1 MVDFIARSATDPNQA
16 RPPRTARVQVVTSQD
31 KGPGKL
37 FELLIDLDQ
46 EAVVSKQHLVGKHP
60 FIDPEYMKAAEKAC
74 NEDEKVQAEIAK
86 LELPPEATVCI
97 EPWAYA
103 PDGMSDMALRTT
115 MASTQLDDTMIST
128 TDERHSAIS
137 TCGCW
142 TIQMPTSSL
151 ILLIYVPKFLRI

>member
-1 MVDFIARSATDPNQA
+1 MVDFIALSATDPNQA

-31 KGPGKL
+31 KGLGKL
-37 FELLIDLDQ
+37 FELIIDLDQ
-46 EAVVSKQHLVGKHP
+46 EAIVSKQHLVGKHP

-86 LELPPEATVCI
+86 LELPPEARVCI

-115 MASTQLDDTMIST
+115 MASTQSAEPKITS
-128 TDERHSAIS
+128 TDEGYSAIF
-137 TCGCW
+137 T
-142 TIQMPTSSL
+142 
-151 ILLIYVPKFLRI
+151 